1 MNDIQYTLSSV
12 VTMTYNPSFFCCSQL
27 ADVGLNGRVP
37 DLVRRGS
44 FRDLLRADQL
54 PYPLHRQPETPQL
67 VSLTRRCLVVGVPA
81 AAVLDNALE
90 LRHLGLELGVLLLQH
105 LKLVLLLL
113 PVLLHGQAVPLLAL
127 GLNLADLGALLVLD
141 PSLEERLVLVLHHG
155 GALRGHR
162 DHLARCLGYA
172 RCTVQSRLESAQ
184 PAAGGQP
191 RVQVDFLFDLIL
203 LERAAVP
210 AVVPVGVRQVAE
222 HLAAEGAELWC
233 LVLHAPGCV
242 QVVFHGL

>member
-67 VSLTRRCLVVGVPA
+67 VR
-81 AAVLDNALE
+81 
-90 LRHLGLELGVLLLQH
+90 
-105 LKLVLLLL
+105 
-113 PVLLHGQAVPLLAL
+113 LLHGQAVPLLAL